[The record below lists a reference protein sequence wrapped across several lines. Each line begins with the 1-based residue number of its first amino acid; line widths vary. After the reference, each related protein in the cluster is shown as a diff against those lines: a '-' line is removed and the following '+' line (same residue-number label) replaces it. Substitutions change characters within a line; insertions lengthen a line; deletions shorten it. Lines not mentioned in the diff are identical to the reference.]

1 MIRFIV
7 RTGIALAA
15 NAVGL
20 LVAAALLDGVQLDA
34 GGFIVAVIVFTVAY
48 ALMLPFL
55 ASQLRRRNSSA
66 IGGVALIAA
75 LVGLVVTDLVTD
87 GLSIDGLGA
96 WVGATVLGLGG
107 GAPRRLHPAVPRP
120 EEISGRAPDLT
131 VSSGTAAQGAARE
144 PTIGTW
150 RAR

>member
-20 LVAAALLDGVQLDA
+20 LVAAAVLDGVQLDA

-75 LVGLVVTDLVTD
+75 LVGLVVTDVITD
-87 GLSIDGLGA
+87 GLSINGLGA
-96 WVGATVLGLGG
+96 WVGATVLVWAGALLAAFILPYLGLKKYLDE
-107 GAPRRLHPAVPRP
+107 RR
-120 EEISGRAPDLT
+120 D
-131 VSSGTAAQGAARE
+131 
-144 PTIGTW
+144 
-150 RAR
+150 